1 MVNFLKGLL
10 TIKKIFEDEI
20 INDNRKSASN
30 FIIRPPPIYRIIN
43 IIGQTTFILT
53 QLDAS

>member
-20 INDNRKSASN
+20 INDNRKSASS

-43 IIGQTTFILT
+43 IIGQTTYILT

>member
-20 INDNRKSASN
+20 INDNRKSASS
-30 FIIRPPPIYRIIN
+30 FIIRPPSIYRIIN
-43 IIGQTTFILT
+43 IIGQTTYILT